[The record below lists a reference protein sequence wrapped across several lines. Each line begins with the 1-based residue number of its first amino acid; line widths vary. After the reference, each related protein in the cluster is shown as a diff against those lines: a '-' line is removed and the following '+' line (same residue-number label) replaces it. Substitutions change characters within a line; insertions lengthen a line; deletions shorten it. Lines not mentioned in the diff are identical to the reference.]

1 MRIKSYLILS
11 AITLGI
17 TVSSCKK
24 AMDLDINVNPN
35 NPVSAPLDL
44 LLTSAEFTTPG
55 IFNGVSTSTLGF
67 VGILANQGSDA
78 FALNNSSFNGTW
90 NSFYTGGM
98 KDLEGILD
106 RTAAG
111 QSPHFRGA
119 AFTLKAY
126 YFGQFVDMFGD
137 VPFEEAFGGD
147 AATPINEPKFSKDKD
162 IYTKLIAMTDSAI
175 VEFAKTSPI
184 ALKGDIHFANNIPRW
199 RKFANSVKLSLL
211 IKTRR
216 VDPTADT
223 KIRAILANSANY
235 ISATSGAEDFLF
247 KYNKVAAPEG
257 RHPWYTDAYLGSNN
271 FTYFSKQF
279 LLEMLELGDPR
290 LPYQVRRQ
298 TGTILDPNNS
308 TDRGTIPVY
317 NAYMVLDNTS
327 WNRLTASGLITR
339 GSSADSI
346 YLAGFFGRVR
356 GDQTGVPADVALR
369 AVPGAYP
376 AGGLVDYPRATARA
390 DIRPLLGGSGAGNG
404 VFPMITFNMIQY
416 WDLEQQLASG
426 SVTAA
431 TKTLFEAAIRQS
443 ISDVVRHAKSSDP
456 TAVDPSATAVTAYVN
471 NWLARYDAAASN
483 EAKLNVVLKQA
494 WFSGL
499 GNGNELYTTFRRTGL
514 PTSIDQPA
522 SRQRQFALRLPYPST
537 ELNLNPNAASYGTVI
552 FDRDAIFWD
561 TVKFKF

>member
-35 NPVSAPLDL
+35 SPVSAPLDL

-55 IFNGVSTSTLGF
+55 IFNGMSNTTLGF

-78 FALNNSSFNGTW
+78 FAINNSSYNGTW

-98 KDLEGILD
+98 KDLQSILD

-126 YFGQFVDMFGD
+126 YFGQFVDLFGD
-137 VPFEEAFGGD
+137 VPYDEAFAAD
-147 AATPINEPKFSKDKD
+147 AATPITEPKFSKDKD
-162 IYTKLIAMTDSAI
+162 IYAKLIAMTDSAI
-175 VEFAKTSPI
+175 AEFAKTSPI
-184 ALKGDIHFANNIPRW
+184 ALKGDIHFANNIARW

-211 IKTRR
+211 IKTRN
-216 VDPTADT
+216 VDASADA
-223 KIRAILANSANY
+223 KIRTILSSSANY

-247 KYNKVAAPEG
+247 KYNKVASPEG
-257 RHPWYTDAYLGSNN
+257 RHPWFTDAYLGSNN

-279 LLEMLELGDPR
+279 MLEMLELGDPR
-290 LPYQVRRQ
+290 LPYEVRRQ
-298 TGTILDPNNS
+298 TATLLDPNNS

-317 NAYMVLDNTS
+317 GGYMVLDNSTWS
-327 WNRLTASGLITR
+327 KLTASGTLTNTT
-339 GSSADSI
+339 ADSA
-346 YLAGFFGRVR
+346 YLAGYFGRVR
-356 GDQTGVPADVALR
+356 GDQTGVPADVAVR
-369 AVPGAYP
+369 AVPAAYP
-376 AGGLVDYPRATARA
+376 GGGLVDFARTAAKA
-390 DIRPLLGGSGAGNG
+390 DIKPLLGGSGAGNG

-416 WDLEQQLASG
+416 WDLEQQIASG

-431 TKTLFEAAIRQS
+431 TKTLFEAAMRQS
-443 ISDVVRHAKSSDP
+443 IADVVRHSKSSDP
-456 TAVDPSATAVTAYVN
+456 SAVDPSATAVTTYVDK
-471 NWLARYDAAASN
+471 WLARYDAAVSDA
-483 EAKLNVVLKQA
+483 AKLNVVLKQA
-494 WFSGL
+494 WVSGL
-499 GNGNELYTTFRRTGL
+499 GNGNELYSTFRRTGL
-514 PTSIDQPA
+514 PTTLDEPA

-537 ELNLNPNAASYGTVI
+537 ELNLNANATSYGAVI
-552 FDRDAIFWD
+552 FDRDPIFWD
-561 TVKFKF
+561 VVKFKF

>member
-35 NPVSAPLDL
+35 SPVSAPLDL
-44 LLTSAEFTTPG
+44 LLTSAELTTPG
-55 IFNGVSTSTLGF
+55 IFQGVSTTTLGF

-98 KDLEGILD
+98 KDLQSILD
-106 RTAAG
+106 RTSAG

-126 YFGQFVDMFGD
+126 YFGQFVDLFGD
-137 VPFEEAFGGD
+137 VPYTEAFLAD
-147 AATPINEPKFSKDKD
+147 AASPIFEPKFDKDKD
-162 IYTKLIAMTDSAI
+162 IYASLIAMTDSAI
-175 VEFAKTSPI
+175 AEFAKTSPI
-184 ALKGDIHFANNIPRW
+184 ALKGDIHFANNITRW

-211 IKTRR
+211 VKTRK
-216 VDPTADT
+216 VDPSADA
-223 KIRAILANSANY
+223 KIRTILSSSANY

-247 KYNKVAAPEG
+247 KYNKVASPEG
-257 RHPWYTDAYLGSNN
+257 RHPWFTDAYLGSNN

-279 LLEMLELGDPR
+279 MLEMLEQGDPR
-290 LPYQVRRQ
+290 LPYEVRRQ
-298 TGTILDPNNS
+298 TAGILDPNNS
-308 TDRGTIPVY
+308 TDKGTIPVY
-317 NAYMVLDNTS
+317 GGYMVLDNST
-327 WNRLTASGLITR
+327 WAKLTASGTLTNTA
-339 GSSADSI
+339 ADSA

-356 GDQTGVPADVALR
+356 GDQTGVPADVAVR

-376 AGGLVDYPRATARA
+376 GGGLVDYAKTTAKA
-390 DIRPLLGGSGAGNG
+390 DVKPLLGGSGAGNG
-404 VFPMITFNMIQY
+404 VYPMITFNMIQY
-416 WDLEQQLASG
+416 WDLEQQIASG

-431 TKTLFEAAIRQS
+431 TKTLFEAAMRQS
-443 ISDVVRHAKSSDP
+443 IADVVRHSKSSDP
-456 TAVDPSATAVTAYVN
+456 TATDPSATAVTAYVN
-471 NWLARYDAAASN
+471 KWLARYDAAVSN
-483 EAKLNVVLKQA
+483 DAKLNVVLKQA

-514 PTSIDQPA
+514 PTTIDEPA

-537 ELNLNPNAASYGTVI
+537 ELNLNANAASYQTVI
-552 FDRDAIFWD
+552 FDKDAIFWD
-561 TVKFKF
+561 AVKFKF

>member
-35 NPVSAPLDL
+35 SPVSAPLDL
-44 LLTSAEFTTPG
+44 LLTSAELTTPG
-55 IFNGVSTSTLGF
+55 IFQGVSTTTLGF

-98 KDLEGILD
+98 KDLQSILD
-106 RTAAG
+106 RTSAG

-126 YFGQFVDMFGD
+126 YFGQFVDLFGD
-137 VPFEEAFGGD
+137 VPYTEAFLAD
-147 AATPINEPKFSKDKD
+147 AASPIFEPKFDKDKD
-162 IYTKLIAMTDSAI
+162 IYASLIAMTDSAI
-175 VEFAKTSPI
+175 AEFAKTSPI
-184 ALKGDIHFANNIPRW
+184 ALKGDIHFANNITRW

-211 IKTRR
+211 VKTRK
-216 VDPTADT
+216 VDPGADA
-223 KIRAILANSANY
+223 KIRTILSSSANY

-247 KYNKVAAPEG
+247 KYNKVASPEG
-257 RHPWYTDAYLGSNN
+257 RHPWFTDAYLGSNN

-279 LLEMLELGDPR
+279 MLEMLEQGDPR
-290 LPYQVRRQ
+290 LPYEVRRQ
-298 TGTILDPNNS
+298 TAGILDPNNS
-308 TDRGTIPVY
+308 TDKGTIPVY
-317 NAYMVLDNTS
+317 GGYMVLDNST
-327 WNRLTASGLITR
+327 WAKLTASGTLTNTA
-339 GSSADSI
+339 ADSA

-356 GDQTGVPADVALR
+356 GDQTGVPADVAVR

-376 AGGLVDYPRATARA
+376 AGGLVDYAKTTAKA
-390 DIRPLLGGSGAGNG
+390 DVKPLLGGSGAGNG
-404 VFPMITFNMIQY
+404 VYPMITFNMIQY
-416 WDLEQQLASG
+416 WDLEQQIASG

-431 TKTLFEAAIRQS
+431 TKTLFEAAMRQS
-443 ISDVVRHAKSSDP
+443 IADVVRHSKSSDP
-456 TAVDPSATAVTAYVN
+456 TATDPSATAVTAYVN
-471 NWLARYDAAASN
+471 KWLARYDAAVSN
-483 EAKLNVVLKQA
+483 DAKLNVVLKQA

-514 PTSIDQPA
+514 PTTIDEPA

-537 ELNLNPNAASYGTVI
+537 ELNLNANAASYQTVI
-552 FDRDAIFWD
+552 FDKDAIFWD
-561 TVKFKF
+561 AVKFKF

>member
-35 NPVSAPLDL
+35 SPVSAPLDL
-44 LLTSAEFTTPG
+44 LLTSAELTTPG
-55 IFNGVSTSTLGF
+55 IFNGMSNTTLGF

-78 FALNNSSFNGTW
+78 FAINNSSYNGTW

-98 KDLEGILD
+98 KDLQSILD

-126 YFGQFVDMFGD
+126 YFGQFVDLFGD

-147 AATPINEPKFSKDKD
+147 AATPIYEPKFSKDKD
-162 IYTKLIAMTDSAI
+162 IYAKLIAMTDSAAA
-175 VEFAKTSPI
+175 EFAKTSPI
-184 ALKGDIHFANNIPRW
+184 ALKGDIHFSNNITRW
-199 RKFANSVKLSLL
+199 KKFANSVKLSLL
-211 IKTRR
+211 IKTRK
-216 VDPTADT
+216 VDPSADA
-223 KIRAILANSANY
+223 KIRTILASSANY

-247 KYNKVAAPEG
+247 KYNKVASPEG
-257 RHPWYTDAYLGSNN
+257 RHPWFTDAYLGSNN

-279 LLEMLELGDPR
+279 MLEMLELGDPR
-290 LPYQVRRQ
+290 LPYEVRRQ
-298 TGTILDPNNS
+298 SATILDPNNS
-308 TDRGTIPVY
+308 TDKGTIPVY
-317 NAYMVLDNTS
+317 GAYMVLDNSS
-327 WNRLTASGLITR
+327 WNKLTASGTLTNTA
-339 GSSADSI
+339 ADSA

-356 GDQTGVPADVALR
+356 GDQTGVPADVANR

-376 AGGLVDYPRATARA
+376 GGGLVDYAKTAAKA
-390 DIRPLLGGSGAGNG
+390 DIKPLLGGSGAGNG

-416 WDLEQQLASG
+416 WDLEQQIASG
-426 SVTAA
+426 SANAA
-431 TKTLFEAAIRQS
+431 TKTLFEAAMRQS
-443 ISDVVRHAKSSDP
+443 IADVVRHSKSSDP
-456 TAVDPSATAVTAYVN
+456 TAVDPSATAVTTYVN
-471 NWLARYDAAASN
+471 KWLARYDAAASN
-483 EAKLNVVLKQA
+483 DAKLNVVLKQA

-499 GNGNELYTTFRRTGL
+499 GNGNELYTTFRRTGY
-514 PTSIDQPA
+514 PSTIDEPA

-537 ELNLNPNAASYGTVI
+537 ELNLNPNATSYGAVI
-552 FDRDAIFWD
+552 FDRDPIFWD
-561 TVKFKF
+561 AVKFKF

>member
-35 NPVSAPLDL
+35 SPVSAPLDL
-44 LLTSAEFTTPG
+44 LLTSAELTTPG
-55 IFNGVSTSTLGF
+55 IFNGMSNTTLGF

-78 FALNNSSFNGTW
+78 FAINNSSYNGTW

-98 KDLEGILD
+98 KDLQSILD

-126 YFGQFVDMFGD
+126 YFGQFVDLFGD

-147 AATPINEPKFSKDKD
+147 AATPIYEPKFSKDKD
-162 IYTKLIAMTDSAI
+162 IYAKLIAMTDSAAA
-175 VEFAKTSPI
+175 EFAKTSPI
-184 ALKGDIHFANNIPRW
+184 ALKGDIHFSNNITRW
-199 RKFANSVKLSLL
+199 KKFANSVKLSLL
-211 IKTRR
+211 VKTRK
-216 VDPTADT
+216 VDPSADA
-223 KIRAILANSANY
+223 KIRAILASSANY
-235 ISATSGAEDFLF
+235 ISSTSGAEDFLF
-247 KYNKVAAPEG
+247 KYNKVASPEG
-257 RHPWYTDAYLGSNN
+257 RHPWFTDAYLGSNN

-279 LLEMLELGDPR
+279 MLEMLELGDPR
-290 LPYQVRRQ
+290 LAYQVRRQ
-298 TGTILDPNNS
+298 SATILDPNNS
-308 TDRGTIPVY
+308 TDKGTIPVY
-317 NAYMVLDNTS
+317 GGYMVLDNSS
-327 WNRLTASGLITR
+327 WNKLTASGTLTNTA
-339 GSSADSI
+339 ADSA

-356 GDQTGVPADVALR
+356 GDQTGVPADVANR

-376 AGGLVDYPRATARA
+376 GGGLVDYARTAAKA
-390 DIRPLLGGSGAGNG
+390 DIKPLLGGSGAGNG

-416 WDLEQQLASG
+416 WDLEQQIASG

-431 TKTLFEAAIRQS
+431 TKTLFEAAMRQS
-443 ISDVVRHAKSSDP
+443 IADVVRHSKSSDP
-456 TAVDPSATAVTAYVN
+456 TAVDPSATAVTTYVDK
-471 NWLARYDAAASN
+471 WLARYDAAVSN
-483 EAKLNVVLKQA
+483 DAKLNVVLKQA

-514 PTSIDQPA
+514 PTTIDAPA

-537 ELNLNPNAASYGTVI
+537 ELNLNPNASSYGTVI
-552 FDRDAIFWD
+552 FDRDPIFWD
-561 TVKFKF
+561 AVKFKF

>member
-35 NPVSAPLDL
+35 SPVSAPLDL
-44 LLTSAEFTTPG
+44 LLTSAELTTPG
-55 IFNGVSTSTLGF
+55 IFNGMSNTTLGF

-78 FALNNSSFNGTW
+78 FAINNSSYNGTW

-98 KDLEGILD
+98 KDLQSILD
-106 RTAAG
+106 RTASG

-126 YFGQFVDMFGD
+126 YFGQFVDLFGD

-147 AATPINEPKFSKDKD
+147 AASPIYEPKFSKDKD
-162 IYTKLIAMTDSAI
+162 IYAKLIAMTDSAAA
-175 VEFAKTSPI
+175 EFAKTSPI
-184 ALKGDIHFANNIPRW
+184 ALKGDIHFANNITRW
-199 RKFANSVKLSLL
+199 KKFANSVKLSLL
-211 IKTRR
+211 IKTRK
-216 VDPTADT
+216 VDPSADA
-223 KIRAILANSANY
+223 KIRAILASSANY
-235 ISATSGAEDFLF
+235 ISSTSGAEDFLF
-247 KYNKVAAPEG
+247 KYNKVASPEG
-257 RHPWYTDAYLGSNN
+257 RHPWFTDAYLGSNN

-279 LLEMLELGDPR
+279 MLEMLELGDPR

-298 TGTILDPNNS
+298 SATILDPNNS
-308 TDRGTIPVY
+308 TDKGTIPVY
-317 NAYMVLDNTS
+317 GAYMVLDNSS
-327 WNRLTASGLITR
+327 WNKLTASGTLTNTA
-339 GSSADSI
+339 ADSA

-356 GDQTGVPADVALR
+356 GDQTGVPADVANR

-376 AGGLVDYPRATARA
+376 GGGLVDYARTAAKA
-390 DIRPLLGGSGAGNG
+390 DIKPLLGGSGAGNG

-416 WDLEQQLASG
+416 WDLEQQIASG

-431 TKTLFEAAIRQS
+431 TKTLFEAAMRQS
-443 ISDVVRHAKSSDP
+443 IADVVRHSKSSDP
-456 TAVDPSATAVTAYVN
+456 TAVDPSATAVTTYVDK
-471 NWLARYDAAASN
+471 WLARYDAAVSN
-483 EAKLNVVLKQA
+483 DAKLNVVLKQA

-514 PTSIDQPA
+514 PTTIDAPA

-537 ELNLNPNAASYGTVI
+537 ELNLNPNASSYGTVI
-552 FDRDAIFWD
+552 FDRDPIFWD
-561 TVKFKF
+561 AVKFKF

>member
-35 NPVSAPLDL
+35 SPVSAPLDL

-55 IFNGVSTSTLGF
+55 IFNGMSNTTLGF

-78 FALNNSSFNGTW
+78 FAINNSSYNGTW

-98 KDLEGILD
+98 KDLQSILD

-111 QSPHFRGA
+111 ESPHFRGA

-126 YFGQFVDMFGD
+126 YFGQFVDLFGD
-137 VPFEEAFGGD
+137 VPFDEAFASD

-162 IYTKLIAMTDSAI
+162 IYAKLIAMTDSAI
-175 VEFAKTSPI
+175 AEFAKTSPI

-199 RKFANSVKLSLL
+199 KKFANSVKLSLL
-211 IKTRR
+211 IKTRK
-216 VDPTADT
+216 VDPSADA
-223 KIRAILANSANY
+223 KIKTILASKDNY
-235 ISATSGAEDFLF
+235 ISATTGAEDFLF

-257 RHPWYTDAYLGSNN
+257 RHPWFTDAYLGSNN

-279 LLEMLELGDPR
+279 MLEMLELGDPR
-290 LPYQVRRQ
+290 LPYEVRRQ
-298 TGTILDPNNS
+298 TATLLDPTNS
-308 TDRGTIPVY
+308 TDKGTIPVY
-317 NAYMVLDNTS
+317 GGYMVLDNSTWS
-327 WNRLTASGLITR
+327 KLTASGTITTS
-339 GSSADSI
+339 GADSA

-376 AGGLVDYPRATARA
+376 GGGLVDFARTAAKA
-390 DIRPLLGGSGAGNG
+390 DIKPLLGGSGAGNG

-416 WDLEQQLASG
+416 WDLEYQLASG
-426 SVTAA
+426 SATAA
-431 TKTLFEAAIRQS
+431 TKTLFEAAMRQS
-443 ISDVVRHAKSSDP
+443 IADVVRHSKSSDQ
-456 TAVDPSATAVTAYVN
+456 TATDPSTTAVTTYVDK
-471 NWLARYDAAASN
+471 WLARYDAAASN
-483 EAKLNVVLKQA
+483 DAKLNVVLKQA

-514 PTSIDQPA
+514 PTSIDEPA

-537 ELNLNPNAASYGTVI
+537 ELNLNPNAASYGAVI
-552 FDRDAIFWD
+552 FDRDPIFWD
-561 TVKFKF
+561 VVKFKF

>member
-35 NPVSAPLDL
+35 SPVSAPLDL
-44 LLTSAEFTTPG
+44 LLTSAELTTPG
-55 IFNGVSTSTLGF
+55 IFQGVSTSTLGF

-98 KDLEGILD
+98 KDLQSILD
-106 RTAAG
+106 RTSAG

-126 YFGQFVDMFGD
+126 YFGQFVDLFGD
-137 VPFEEAFGGD
+137 VPYTEAFLAD
-147 AATPINEPKFSKDKD
+147 AASPIFEPKFDKDKE
-162 IYTKLIAMTDSAI
+162 IYTSLLAMTDSAI
-175 VEFAKTSPI
+175 AEFAKTSPI
-184 ALKGDIHFANNIPRW
+184 ALKGDIHFANNITRW

-211 IKTRR
+211 VKTRK
-216 VDPTADT
+216 VDPGADA
-223 KIRAILANSANY
+223 KIRTILSSSANY
-235 ISATSGAEDFLF
+235 ISATTGAEDFLF

-257 RHPWYTDAYLGSNN
+257 RHPWFTDAYLGSNN

-279 LLEMLELGDPR
+279 MLEMLEQGDPR
-290 LPYQVRRQ
+290 LPYEVRRQ
-298 TGTILDPNNS
+298 TAGILDPNNS
-308 TDRGTIPVY
+308 TDKGTIPVY
-317 NAYMVLDNTS
+317 GGYMVLDNST
-327 WNRLTASGLITR
+327 WAKLTASGTLTNTA
-339 GSSADSI
+339 ADSA

-356 GDQTGVPADVALR
+356 GDQTGVPADVAVR

-376 AGGLVDYPRATARA
+376 GGGLVDYARSTAKA
-390 DIRPLLGGSGAGNG
+390 DVKPLLGGSGAGNG
-404 VFPMITFNMIQY
+404 IYPMITFNMIQY
-416 WDLEQQLASG
+416 WDLEQQIASG
-426 SVTAA
+426 SATAA
-431 TKTLFEAAIRQS
+431 TKTLFEAAMRQS
-443 ISDVVRHAKSSDP
+443 IADVVRHSKSSDP
-456 TAVDPSATAVTAYVN
+456 TATDPSATAVTTYVN
-471 NWLARYDAAASN
+471 KWLARYDAAVSN
-483 EAKLNVVLKQA
+483 DAKLNVVLKQA

-514 PTSIDQPA
+514 PTTIDEPA

-537 ELNLNPNAASYGTVI
+537 ELNLNANAASYQTVI
-552 FDRDAIFWD
+552 FDKDAIFWD
-561 TVKFKF
+561 AVKFKF

>member
-35 NPVSAPLDL
+35 SPVSAPLDL

-55 IFNGVSTSTLGF
+55 IFNGISNTTLGF

-78 FALNNSSFNGTW
+78 FAITNSSYNGTW

-98 KDLEGILD
+98 KDLQTILD

-126 YFGQFVDMFGD
+126 YFGQFVDLFGD
-137 VPFEEAFGGD
+137 VPYDEAFAAD

-162 IYTKLIAMTDSAI
+162 IYAKLIAMTDSAI
-175 VEFAKTSPI
+175 AEFAKTSPI

-216 VDPTADT
+216 VDPSADA
-223 KIRAILANSANY
+223 KIKAILASSANY

-257 RHPWYTDAYLGSNN
+257 RHPWFTDAYLGSNN

-279 LLEMLELGDPR
+279 MLEMLELGDPR
-290 LPYQVRRQ
+290 LPYEVRRQ
-298 TGTILDPNNS
+298 TATLLDPNNS

-317 NAYMVLDNTS
+317 GGYMVLDNSTWS
-327 WNRLTASGLITR
+327 KLTASGTLTNTT
-339 GSSADSI
+339 ADSA

-356 GDQTGVPADVALR
+356 GDQTGVPADVAVR

-376 AGGLVDYPRATARA
+376 GGGLVDFARTTARA
-390 DIRPLLGGSGAGNG
+390 DVKPLLGGSGAGNG

-426 SVTAA
+426 SATAA
-431 TKTLFEAAIRQS
+431 TKTLFEAAMRQS
-443 ISDVVRHAKSSDP
+443 IADVVRHSKSSDP
-456 TAVDPSATAVTAYVN
+456 SAVDPSATAVTTYVDK
-471 NWLARYDAAASN
+471 WLARYDAAVSDG
-483 EAKLNVVLKQA
+483 AKLNVVLKQA
-494 WFSGL
+494 WFSGI
-499 GNGNELYTTFRRTGL
+499 GNGNELYSTFRRTGY
-514 PTSIDQPA
+514 PSTIDEPA

-537 ELNLNPNAASYGTVI
+537 ELNLNPNATSYGAVI
-552 FDRDAIFWD
+552 FDRDPIFWD
-561 TVKFKF
+561 AVKFKF

>member
-35 NPVSAPLDL
+35 SPVSAPLDL
-44 LLTSAEFTTPG
+44 LLTSAELTTPG
-55 IFNGVSTSTLGF
+55 IFQGVSTSTLGF

-98 KDLEGILD
+98 KDLQSIID
-106 RTAAG
+106 RTSAG

-126 YFGQFVDMFGD
+126 YFGQFVDLFGD
-137 VPFEEAFGGD
+137 VPYSEAFLAD
-147 AATPINEPKFSKDKD
+147 AASPIFEPKFDKDKE
-162 IYTKLIAMTDSAI
+162 IYTSLLALTDSALA
-175 VEFAKTSPI
+175 EFSKTSPI
-184 ALKGDIHFANNIPRW
+184 ALKGDIHFANNITRW
-199 RKFANSVKLSLL
+199 KKFANSVKLSLL
-211 IKTRR
+211 VKTRK
-216 VDPTADT
+216 VDPGADA
-223 KIRAILANSANY
+223 KIRTILSSSANY

-247 KYNKVAAPEG
+247 KYNKVASPEG
-257 RHPWYTDAYLGSNN
+257 RHPWFTDAYLGSNN

-279 LLEMLELGDPR
+279 MLEMLEQGDPR
-290 LPYQVRRQ
+290 LPYEVRRQ
-298 TGTILDPNNS
+298 TAGILDPNNS
-308 TDRGTIPVY
+308 TDKGTIPVY
-317 NAYMVLDNTS
+317 GGYMVLDNST
-327 WNRLTASGLITR
+327 WAKLTASGTLTNTA
-339 GSSADSI
+339 ADSA

-356 GDQTGVPADVALR
+356 GDQTGVPADVAIR

-376 AGGLVDYPRATARA
+376 GGGLVDYAKSTAKA
-390 DIRPLLGGSGAGNG
+390 DVKPLLGGSGAGNG
-404 VFPMITFNMIQY
+404 IYPMITFNMIQY
-416 WDLEQQLASG
+416 WDLEQQIASG

-431 TKTLFEAAIRQS
+431 TKTLFEAAMRQS
-443 ISDVVRHAKSSDP
+443 IADVVRHSKSSDP
-456 TAVDPSATAVTAYVN
+456 TATDPSTTAVTTYVN
-471 NWLARYDAAASN
+471 KWLARYDAASSN
-483 EAKLNVVLKQA
+483 DAKLNVVLKQA

-514 PTSIDQPA
+514 PTTIDEPA

-537 ELNLNPNAASYGTVI
+537 ELNLNANAASYQTVI
-552 FDRDAIFWD
+552 FDKDAIFWD
-561 TVKFKF
+561 AVKFKF

>member
-1 MRIKSYLILS
+1 MQIKSYLILS

-35 NPVSAPLDL
+35 SPVSAPLDL
-44 LLTSAEFTTPG
+44 LLTSAELTTPG
-55 IFNGVSTSTLGF
+55 IFNGISNTTLGF

-78 FALNNSSFNGTW
+78 FALTNSSYNGTW

-98 KDLEGILD
+98 KDLQTILD
-106 RTAAG
+106 RTASG

-126 YFGQFVDMFGD
+126 YFGQFVDLFGD
-137 VPFEEAFGGD
+137 VPYEEAFGGD
-147 AATPINEPKFSKDKD
+147 ASTPINEPKFSKDKD
-162 IYTKLIAMTDSAI
+162 IYAKLIALTDSAAA
-175 VEFAKTSPI
+175 EFAKTSPI

-211 IKTRR
+211 IKTRK
-216 VDPTADT
+216 VDPSADA
-223 KIRAILANSANY
+223 KIKAILASSANY
-235 ISATSGAEDFLF
+235 ISATTGAEDFLF
-247 KYNKVAAPEG
+247 KYNKVASPEG
-257 RHPWYTDAYLGSNN
+257 RHPWFTDAYLGSNN
-271 FTYFSKQF
+271 FTYFSKQYM
-279 LLEMLELGDPR
+279 LEMLELGDPR

-298 TGTILDPNNS
+298 TATLLDPNNS

-317 NAYMVLDNTS
+317 GAYMVLDNSTWS
-327 WNRLTASGLITR
+327 KLTASGTLTNTA
-339 GSSADSI
+339 ADSA

-356 GDQTGVPADVALR
+356 GDQTGVPADVAVR

-376 AGGLVDYPRATARA
+376 AGGLVDFARTAARA
-390 DIRPLLGGSGAGNG
+390 DVKPLLGGSGAGNG

-416 WDLEQQLASG
+416 WDLEYQIASG
-426 SVTAA
+426 NATAA

-443 ISDVVRHAKSSDP
+443 IADVVRHSKSSDP
-456 TAVDPSATAVTAYVN
+456 TATDPSTTAVTTYVN
-471 NWLARYDAAASN
+471 KWLARYDAAVSN
-483 EAKLNVVLKQA
+483 DAKLNVVLKQA

-499 GNGNELYTTFRRTGL
+499 GNGNELYSTFRRTGY
-514 PTSIDQPA
+514 PTTIDEPA

-537 ELNLNPNAASYGTVI
+537 ELNLNPNATSYGAVI
-552 FDRDAIFWD
+552 FDRDPIFWD
-561 TVKFKF
+561 AVKFKF

>member
-35 NPVSAPLDL
+35 SPVSAPLDL
-44 LLTSAEFTTPG
+44 LLTSAELTTPG
-55 IFNGVSTSTLGF
+55 IFNGMSTTTLGF

-78 FALNNSSFNGTW
+78 FAINNSSYNGTW

-98 KDLEGILD
+98 KDLQSILD

-126 YFGQFVDMFGD
+126 YFGQFVDLFGD

-162 IYTKLIAMTDSAI
+162 IYAKLIAMTDSATA
-175 VEFAKTSPI
+175 EFAKTSPI
-184 ALKGDIHFANNIPRW
+184 ALKGDIHFANNIARW

-211 IKTRR
+211 IKTRK
-216 VDPTADT
+216 VDASADA
-223 KIRAILANSANY
+223 KIRTILASSANY

-247 KYNKVAAPEG
+247 KYNKVASPEG
-257 RHPWYTDAYLGSNN
+257 RHPWFTDAYLGSNN

-279 LLEMLELGDPR
+279 MLEMLELGDPR

-298 TGTILDPNNS
+298 TATLLDPNNS
-308 TDRGTIPVY
+308 TDKGTIPVY
-317 NAYMVLDNTS
+317 GGYMVLDNSTWS
-327 WNRLTASGLITR
+327 KLTASGTLTNTA
-339 GSSADSI
+339 ADSA
-346 YLAGFFGRVR
+346 YLAGYFGRVR
-356 GDQTGVPADVALR
+356 GDQTGVPADVAVR
-369 AVPGAYP
+369 AVPAAYP
-376 AGGLVDYPRATARA
+376 GGGLVDFARTAAKA
-390 DIRPLLGGSGAGNG
+390 DIKPLLGGSGAGNG

-416 WDLEQQLASG
+416 WDLEQQIASG

-431 TKTLFEAAIRQS
+431 TKTLFEAAMRQS
-443 ISDVVRHAKSSDP
+443 IADVVRHSKSSDP
-456 TAVDPSATAVTAYVN
+456 TATDPSTTAVTTYVN
-471 NWLARYDAAASN
+471 KWLARYDAAVSN
-483 EAKLNVVLKQA
+483 DAKLNVVLKQA

-499 GNGNELYTTFRRTGL
+499 GNGNELYSTFRRTGL
-514 PTSIDQPA
+514 PTTLDEPA

-537 ELNLNPNAASYGTVI
+537 ELNLNANATSYGAVI
-552 FDRDAIFWD
+552 FDRDPIFWD
-561 TVKFKF
+561 VVKFKF

>member
-35 NPVSAPLDL
+35 SPVSAPLDL
-44 LLTSAEFTTPG
+44 LLTSAELTTPG
-55 IFNGVSTSTLGF
+55 IFNGMSNTTLGF

-78 FALNNSSFNGTW
+78 FAINNSSYNGTW

-98 KDLEGILD
+98 KDLQSILD
-106 RTAAG
+106 RTASG

-126 YFGQFVDMFGD
+126 YFGQFVDLFGD

-147 AATPINEPKFSKDKD
+147 AASPIYEPKFSKDKD
-162 IYTKLIAMTDSAI
+162 IYAKLIAMTDSAAA
-175 VEFAKTSPI
+175 EFAKTSPI
-184 ALKGDIHFANNIPRW
+184 ALKGDIHFANNITRW
-199 RKFANSVKLSLL
+199 KKFANSVKLSLL
-211 IKTRR
+211 IKTRK
-216 VDPTADT
+216 VDPSADA
-223 KIRAILANSANY
+223 KIRTILASSANY

-247 KYNKVAAPEG
+247 KYNKVASPEG
-257 RHPWYTDAYLGSNN
+257 RHPWFTDAYLGSNN

-279 LLEMLELGDPR
+279 MLEMLELGDPR

-298 TGTILDPNNS
+298 SATILDPNNS
-308 TDRGTIPVY
+308 TDKGTIPVY
-317 NAYMVLDNTS
+317 GAYMVLDNSS
-327 WNRLTASGLITR
+327 WNKLTASGTLTNTA
-339 GSSADSI
+339 ADSA

-356 GDQTGVPADVALR
+356 GDQTGVPADVANR

-376 AGGLVDYPRATARA
+376 GGGLVDYARTAAKA
-390 DIRPLLGGSGAGNG
+390 DIKPLLGGSGAGNG

-416 WDLEQQLASG
+416 WDLEQQIASG

-431 TKTLFEAAIRQS
+431 TKTLFEAAMRQS
-443 ISDVVRHAKSSDP
+443 IADVVRHSKSSDP
-456 TAVDPSATAVTAYVN
+456 TAVDPSATAVTTYVDK
-471 NWLARYDAAASN
+471 WLARYDAAVSN
-483 EAKLNVVLKQA
+483 DAKLNVVLKQA

-514 PTSIDQPA
+514 PTTIDAPA

-537 ELNLNPNAASYGTVI
+537 ELNLNPNATSYGAVI
-552 FDRDAIFWD
+552 FDRDPIFWD
-561 TVKFKF
+561 AVKFKF